1 MNTSEFKSKYLSFIE
16 TQSQHLNNEMNHKVI
31 HFANSILDFILT
43 YPDMNALTE
52 LDFTQIKKIVSS
64 NEIESIQYTLYLL
77 ALEPNNVIKWINYA
91 ESNNFYEPER
101 HYFEEDEL
109 TDILLNKDFY
119 NPFTGEEISQEE
131 FSSLVNTV
139 FAVSDDFKQS
149 YKKFMG

>member
-43 YPDMNALTE
+43 YPDINALSE
-52 LDFTQIKKIVSS
+52 LDFTQIKKIVDS
-64 NEIESIQYTLYLL
+64 NEIESIQYTLHLL
-77 ALEPNNVIKWINYA
+77 ALEPNNVIKWVNYA
-91 ESNNFYEPER
+91 ESDNFYEPKR
-101 HYFEEDEL
+101 HYFTKDEL
-109 TDILLNKDFY
+109 KDILLTKDFY
-119 NPFTGEEISQEE
+119 NPFTGEEVSQEE

-149 YKKFMG
+149 YKKFIG

>member
-91 ESNNFYEPER
+91 ESNNFYEPEK